1 MKRTIVAA
9 AVVLLI
15 PTISSG
21 QFTVFDASNFAKATI
36 TANQLMRLSER
47 LAGLDR
53 YRSPQPLPPPVVM
66 PRTVE
71 DIIRYTVTPTL
82 RQLMSAHHLRT
93 VNMAEDIIIRTRG
106 AIDNARRLDD
116 SLGHGISDLERTIT
130 TASTTRSLTA
140 VADSIAA
147 SSVMN
152 QRQAQ
157 TNGVLLQSL
166 VEFQAIQVERA
177 RDEAIASMQWQ
188 AIQAAP
194 REYVD
199 PPSWSWRAP

>member
-1 MKRTIVAA
+1 MKRTIVGAV
-9 AVVLLI
+9 VVLLI
-15 PTISSG
+15 PAISSG
-21 QFTVFDASNFAKATI
+21 QFAVVDGSNLVQTTAT
-36 TANQLMRLSER
+36 ARQLLTMAQRLQ
-47 LAGLDR
+47 GLDR
-53 YRSPQPLPPPVVM
+53 YRSPQPLPPPIVT
-66 PRTVE
+66 PRSVE
-71 DIIRYTVTPTL
+71 DIIRYTVTPAL
-82 RQLMSAHHLRT
+82 RQLMSSHLRT
-93 VNMAEDIIIRTRG
+93 LNIAEDAIIRTRQ
-106 AIDNARRLDD
+106 AIGNARRLDD
-116 SLGHGISDLERTIT
+116 SLGIGISDLERTVT
-130 TASTTRSLTA
+130 TVASSRSLTA

-147 SSVMN
+147 SSVMT
-152 QRQAQ
+152 QRQNQ

>member
-1 MKRTIVAA
+1 
-9 AVVLLI
+9 
-15 PTISSG
+15 
-21 QFTVFDASNFAKATI
+21 
-36 TANQLMRLSER
+36 
-47 LAGLDR
+47 
-53 YRSPQPLPPPVVM
+53 M

-93 VNMAEDIIIRTRG
+93 VNMAEDIIVRTKA
-106 AIDNARRLDD
+106 AIDNSRRLDD
-116 SLGHGISDLERTIT
+116 SLGNGISDLERTIT
-130 TASTTRSLTA
+130 TASATRSLTA

-188 AIQAAP
+188 AIQSTP